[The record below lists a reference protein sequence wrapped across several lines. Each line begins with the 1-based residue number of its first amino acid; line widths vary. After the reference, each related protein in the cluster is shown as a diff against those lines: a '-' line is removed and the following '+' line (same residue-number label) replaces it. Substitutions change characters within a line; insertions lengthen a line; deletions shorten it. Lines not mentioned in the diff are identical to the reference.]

1 MDPVRTWPGYRWGA
15 AQPQNFSQGVKKACA
30 GLLLWMVAANVIAA
44 DAPTYSASLNDPT
57 NAYDAPVPGFVG
69 PDGVGGARLDNG
81 DGTFTNPDNY
91 VNPLFFGWVQQVTV
105 YAPAPGVASGW
116 NDPSYALG
124 HVTGDNWDI
133 VSLGDLG
140 TTAIGN
146 GTASGRITLDFATP
160 VRNLSG
166 ADFVVFENGF
176 VSGGLAGIAGQIT
189 AELAYVEVSSNGSDF
204 ARFPSRSR
212 TPAAVGAY
220 GTIDPTNVFNLA
232 GKHVNAG
239 GQSWGTPFDLSQ
251 LASDPLVVGGQVDL
265 NAIRYVQI
273 VDIPGKGPFTDSQG
287 NFINRFT
294 DSQGNPIYDAWL
306 TSGSGGFDLEAVGAI
321 SQNTT
326 FPTWAAQNNLPVGS
340 ENQDSDGD
348 GLVDLLEYAFARAP
362 TVADN
367 ATPPTT
373 FSISAGRLQITFPRD
388 ERAVDLIYE
397 VQASDDLSTWTTIA
411 KSQSGGAI
419 AGANGF
425 SPGTTE
431 TSAGPIASVG
441 VIRQVDVRDLADLST
456 HPKRFMRVR
465 IAKP

>member
-1 MDPVRTWPGYRWGA
+1 M
-15 AQPQNFSQGVKKACA
+15 
-30 GLLLWMVAANVIAA
+30 LWMVAVNATAA
-44 DAPTYSASLNDPT
+44 DAPTYSATLNDPT

-69 PDGVGGARLDNG
+69 PDGVGSARLDNG

-124 HVTGDNWDI
+124 PVTGDNWDI

-146 GTASGRITLDFATP
+146 GTAAGRITLDFVTP

-176 VSGGLAGIAGQIT
+176 VSGGQAGVLGQII

-220 GTIDPTNVFNLA
+220 GTINPTNVFNLA

-251 LASDPLVVGGQVDL
+251 LASDPLCDPLLYPGGKPPVDL
-265 NAIRYVQI
+265 NAIRYVRL
-273 VDIPGKGPFTDSQG
+273 VDIPGNGSFIDSQG
-287 NFINRFT
+287 
-294 DSQGNPIYDAWL
+294 SSIYDAWL
-306 TSGSGGFDLEAVGAI
+306 TTGSGGFDLEALGAI
-321 SQNTT
+321 SQNAT
-326 FPTWAAQNNLPVGS
+326 FSTWAAKNNLPAGS

-348 GLVDLLEYAFARAP
+348 GLVDLLEYAFAHVP

-367 ATPPTT
+367 ATTPTT
-373 FSISAGRLQITFPRD
+373 FSTSAGRLQITFPRD
-388 ERAVDLIYE
+388 ERAVDLTYE
-397 VQASDDLSTWTTIA
+397 VQASDDLGTWTTIA
-411 KSQSGGAI
+411 KSESGGAV
-419 AGANGF
+419 AGANGYL
-425 SPGTTE
+425 PKITE
-431 TSAGPIASVG
+431 TSASPIASVG
-441 VIRQVDVRDLADLST
+441 VIRQVDVRDIADLSS
-456 HPKRFMRVR
+456 HPRRFLRMRVF
-465 IAKP
+465 KP

>member
-1 MDPVRTWPGYRWGA
+1 MIARRHLAVPVALFALVVGTV
-15 AQPQNFSQGVKKACA
+15 QA
-30 GLLLWMVAANVIAA
+30 GS
-44 DAPTYSASLNDPT
+44 YSLATGDPT
-57 NAYDAPVPGFVG
+57 NAFDAPVPGFVG

-81 DGTFTNPDNY
+81 DGTLINPDNY
-91 VNPLFFGWVQQVTV
+91 VNPLFFGWVQQVTL
-105 YAPAPGVASGW
+105 YAPAPGVALGW

-124 HVTGDNWDI
+124 PVTGDNWDI

-140 TTAIGN
+140 TVAIGN

-176 VSGGLAGIAGQIT
+176 VSGGLAGVAGQIT

-204 ARFPSRSR
+204 ARFPSRSQ

-251 LASDPLVVGGQVDL
+251 LVSDPLVVGGQVDL
-265 NAIRYVQI
+265 NAVRYVQI

-287 NFINRFT
+287 NA
-294 DSQGNPIYDAWL
+294 IYDAWL
-306 TSGSGGFDLEAVGAI
+306 TTGSGGFDLEAVGAI
-321 SQNTT
+321 SQNAT
-326 FPTWAAQNNLPVGS
+326 FSTWAAQNNLPAGS
-340 ENQDSDGD
+340 ENQDTDGD
-348 GLVDLLEYAFARAP
+348 GLVNLLEYAFARVP

-367 ATPPTT
+367 ATTSTT
-373 FSISAGRLQITFPRD
+373 FTTSAGRLKITFPRD

-411 KSQSGGAI
+411 KSQSGGTV
-419 AGANGF
+419 AGANGYL
-425 SPGTTE
+425 PEITE
-431 TSAGPIASVG
+431 TSASPIASVG
-441 VIRQVDVRDLADLST
+441 VIREVDVRDLADLST